1 MSRNFESRQ
10 NLYTNFGLRSGDA
23 LNGDSALTR
32 TGNLLLRRPLQSDF
46 CLSRK
51 S

>member
-1 MSRNFESRQ
+1 MSRDFRNWQ
-10 NLYTNFGLRSGDA
+10 NLYTGFGLRSGDA

-32 TGNLLLRRPLQSDF
+32 TGNLLLRRTFRPHFGLNG
-46 CLSRK
+46 K